1 MAEVPQPRR
10 AEAAAQETIGGA
22 IGTMQNRIV
31 AAPGS
36 RLGNA
41 LSRLGGLALAAVLC
55 FAAAG
60 CNKLKA
66 RDMLNQGVQAY
77 KASQFDSAI
86 EKFKQAKALDPS
98 LQTARLYLA
107 TAYANQY
114 VPGSPDEANVNKG
127 RQAIAEFKEV
137 LEREPSNLA
146 AIDGIGSLLFNM
158 AAGPPPN
165 IDMLKESRS
174 YHQQHI
180 KIKADDPEAYYW
192 VGLIDWTLSFK
203 ANAQARLDY
212 NQANLRKQV
221 KITDP
226 LPEKVREQF
235 AAAYGADVDDGIAAL
250 KKAVELRPDYDDAV
264 VYLNLLDRQKADMVA
279 SAEDRQKLEED
290 ADALIEKVKEIK
302 QRKASQP
309 APPSS

>member
-1 MAEVPQPRR
+1 MLNRRLGSAPRR
-10 AEAAAQETIGGA
+10 LA
-22 IGTMQNRIV
+22 
-31 AAPGS
+31 
-36 RLGNA
+36 
-41 LSRLGGLALAAVLC
+41 GLALIAVLS
-55 FAAAG
+55 FATLG
-60 CNKLKA
+60 CDKLRA

-77 KASQFDSAI
+77 KANQFDTAI
-86 EKFKQAKALDPS
+86 ERFKQAKDLDPS

-127 RQAIAEFKEV
+127 KQAIAEFKDV
-137 LEREPSNLA
+137 LQRDPNNLS

-158 AAGPPPN
+158 AGGPPPN
-165 IDMLKESRS
+165 LDMLKESRG

-180 KIKADDPEAYYW
+180 KIKPDDPEPYYW

-212 NQANLRKQV
+212 NKDATAKKQI

-226 LPEKVREQF
+226 LPDKIRQQF
-235 AAAYGADVDDGIAAL
+235 AASYGADVDEGIAAL
-250 KKAVELRPDYDDAV
+250 KKAIELRPDYDDAV
-264 VYLNLLDRQKADMVA
+264 AYLNLLDRQKADMVE
-279 SAEDRQKLEED
+279 SPEDRNKLQAD
-290 ADALIEKVKEIK
+290 ADALIDKVKEIK

-309 APPSS
+309 AQPSS